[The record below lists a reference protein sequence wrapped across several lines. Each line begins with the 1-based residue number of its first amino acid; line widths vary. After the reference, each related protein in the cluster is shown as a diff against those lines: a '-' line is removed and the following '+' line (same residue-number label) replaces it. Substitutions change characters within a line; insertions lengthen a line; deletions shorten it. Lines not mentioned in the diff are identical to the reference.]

1 MAKKH
6 ILKNSAQEAVI
17 KVYTDSSSGEVIDIS
32 LENDLTSADQVY
44 VTGTVNNSVD
54 ESVDGGYATYD
65 GSHAIITGVW
75 WGAKDGKR
83 VDIER
88 IISTGPDVLHNH
100 FYFIGAGYHDYKSA
114 GFADRIYANKD
125 LRVTFAGGEG
135 FCILR
140 LSKHGWNPKVETAT
154 FGAYDDETA
163 VGS

>member
-1 MAKKH
+1 MSKIH
-6 ILKNSAQEAVI
+6 ILKNSENEAIV

-32 LENDLTSADQVY
+32 LENDLTTSKQEY
-44 VTGTVNNSVD
+44 VAGTSDIDELATG
-54 ESVDGGYATYD
+54 GFATYT
-65 GSHAIITGVW
+65 GSHAIITGIW

-88 IISTGPDVLHNH
+88 IVSTGPDVLHNH